1 MKQQAGFSLVELMI
15 VVVIMVILAGLALP
29 SYNQYVLRAQ
39 RGIAQQLIA
48 DIRARQERY
57 FLNNRGYADDLAD
70 LGFASATI
78 NIDKQ
83 GNAGASTADAIYT
96 LSLTNT
102 SATTWTA
109 QAVPKNGQIKDTDCA
124 TLTMAHTG
132 LRSAS
137 GSGGSACWQ

>member
-1 MKQQAGFSLVELMI
+1 MKTQAGFSLVELMI
-15 VVVIMVILAGLALP
+15 AMVIMVILAGLALP

-48 DIRARQERY
+48 DIRSRQERY
-57 FLNNRGYADDLAD
+57 FLNNRGYANNLTD
-70 LGFASATI
+70 LGFATASI

-102 SATTWTA
+102 SATTWTL
-109 QAVPKNGQIKDTDCA
+109 QAVPKNGQLKDTDCG
-124 TLTMAHTG
+124 TLSMNHTG

-137 GSGGSACWQ
+137 GNSGSACWQ

>member
-1 MKQQAGFSLVELMI
+1 MKRQSGFSLVELMI
-15 VVVIMVILAGLALP
+15 AVVIMVILAGLALA

-48 DIRARQERY
+48 DIRSRQERY

-70 LGFASATI
+70 LGFATTTI

-83 GNAGASTADAIYT
+83 GNAGASNADAIYT

-109 QAVPKNGQIKDTDCA
+109 QAVPKNGQVKDTDCA
-124 TLTMAHTG
+124 TLSMDQTG
-132 LRSAS
+132 LRSAT
-137 GSGGSACWQ
+137 GSGGAGCWQ

>member
-1 MKQQAGFSLVELMI
+1 MKRQSGFSLVELMI
-15 VVVIMVILAGLALP
+15 AVVIMVILAGLALP

-48 DIRARQERY
+48 DIRSRQERY

-70 LGFASATI
+70 LGFATTTI

-83 GNAGASTADAIYT
+83 GNAGASNADAIYT

-109 QAVPKNGQIKDTDCA
+109 QAVPKTA
-124 TLTMAHTG
+124 
-132 LRSAS
+132 RSKTPIA
-137 GSGGSACWQ
+137 QH

>member
-1 MKQQAGFSLVELMI
+1 MKRQAGFSLVELMI

-48 DIRARQERY
+48 DIRARQERF

-70 LGFASATI
+70 LGFASTTI

-83 GNAGASTADAIYT
+83 GNPGASTADAIYT

-109 QAVPKNGQIKDTDCA
+109 QAVPKNGQIKDSDCA